1 MKLITAILTHVWLAL
16 RLKHDGTGMP
26 IKLPAALMLATLYI
40 ALNLANKHLNGGI
53 NLETVIGLSFVAQ
66 FYLFG
71 LRTKLIGLFI
81 MIGVFTNTLS
91 LAIIML
97 AGIPEQNLYMLLFM
111 EYIMVFAAIVN
122 VIKSE
127 TKIV

>member
-1 MKLITAILTHVWLAL
+1 MKLISAILIHVWLAL

-26 IKLPAALMLATLYI
+26 VKLPAALMLAALYI

-53 NLETVIGLSFVAQ
+53 NLETMIGLSFVAQ

-81 MIGVFTNTLS
+81 MIGIFTNTLS
-91 LAIIML
+91 LAITTL

>member
-1 MKLITAILTHVWLAL
+1 MKLITAILIHVWLAL

-26 IKLPAALMLATLYI
+26 AKLPAALMLVSLYI
-40 ALNLANKHLNGGI
+40 ALSLANKHLNGGI

-66 FYLFG
+66 LYLFG
-71 LRTKLIGLFI
+71 LRIKLIGLFI

-91 LAIIML
+91 LAITML
-97 AGIPEQNLYMLLFM
+97 AGIPEQNLYLLLFM

-127 TKIV
+127 TKTV

>member
-1 MKLITAILTHVWLAL
+1 MKLITAILIHVWLVL

-26 IKLPAALMLATLYI
+26 AKLPAALALVSLYI

-81 MIGVFTNTLS
+81 MISVFTNTLS
-91 LAIIML
+91 LAITSL

-111 EYIMVFAAIVN
+111 EYILVFAAIVN

-127 TKIV
+127 TKTI

>member
-1 MKLITAILTHVWLAL
+1 MKLITAILIHVWLAL

-26 IKLPAALMLATLYI
+26 ARLPAALMLVGLYI

-53 NLETVIGLSFVAQ
+53 NLETMIGLSFVAQ

-81 MIGVFTNTLS
+81 MISVFTNALS
-91 LAIIML
+91 LAITTL
-97 AGIPEQNLYMLLFM
+97 AGIPEQNLYMLLFT

-127 TKIV
+127 TKTI

>member
-91 LAIIML
+91 LAIIMF
-97 AGIPEQNLYMLLFM
+97 AGIPEQNLYMLLFI